1 YGGAFDTALREIIH
15 VKPGLIVI
23 RDTLKTKQ
31 PKVFEFNLH
40 AFDQMEVNG
49 NTVFTK
55 RPKATLRTD
64 FLLPKDIRFS
74 QTDQFDPPPVW
85 PKDKKFQNFWH
96 LRAATK
102 PMYETTFLTVLQP
115 HKNSDY
121 MPRPSIRLLESET
134 AQGVEAVYNDG
145 SKAIVLFARPDVKG
159 NVSFENISFS
169 GSIHAVRLD
178 AQGKIIASYTE

>member
-1 YGGAFDTALREIIH
+1 M
-15 VKPGLIVI
+15 
-23 RDTLKTKQ
+23 LKTKQ

-40 AFDQMEVNG
+40 AFDQMEING

-64 FLLPKDIRFS
+64 FLLPKDVRFS

-85 PKDKKFQNFWH
+85 PKDKVFANCWH

-102 PMYETTFLTVLQP
+102 PSFETTFLTVLQP
-115 HKNSDY
+115 HSNSDFT
-121 MPRPSIRLLESET
+121 PRPSVKLLESDT

-145 SKAIVLFARPDVKG
+145 SKAIVLFARPQANG
-159 NVSFENISFS
+159 NASFEKISFS
-169 GSIHAVRLD
+169 D
-178 AQGKIIASYTE
+178 AIYAALFDKQGNVTATYTE